1 MDEAVQYSGKAGHR
15 SPARYV
21 AAGARTA
28 DFLSRYYAAKLIC
41 SAAALRHLHDFLKLE
56 IIYCGSHRFCA
67 SSCTFPCL
75 PYCRRS
81 GRFDA
86 LHPGRAGHVFSAQ
99 APCRRRR
106 LTRAGRLM
114 APCPRRLPAPAAPFH
129 LFTIISSSSPNSLS
143 VCL

>member
-41 SAAALRHLHDFLKLE
+41 SAAALRHLHDFLKPE

-67 SSCTFPCL
+67 SSCTL
-75 PYCRRS
+75 PLSAILPPVRAPRCAASRPGRSRFFRS
-81 GRFDA
+81 GTLPPSSF
-86 LHPGRAGHVFSAQ
+86 G
-99 APCRRRR
+99 
-106 LTRAGRLM
+106 
-114 APCPRRLPAPAAPFH
+114 PRRQADGAL
-129 LFTIISSSSPNSLS
+129 SSSSPGASGAIPAFHHDFILIS
-143 VCL
+143 